1 MKNIEKIAE
10 ELFDKIRS
18 RFEKIT
24 IGDEEANETDEPSE
38 ARFFNFDYV
47 DDSGHNYG
55 NIMINIVDEES
66 LKIYFSKNITDDL
79 DELQQK
85 EWYNF
90 LKELRYFAKRNLLT
104 FDTRDISRSNLTI
117 RDVKQV
123 AKDSSVTT
131 TSDSPT
137 SVNES
142 KLYGTTRTSIQ
153 EFGPVRLLIRH
164 SDAVNEEIPG
174 ARSRRIQ
181 AMFIETDLGERF
193 RMPFTKLSAGRAM
206 AQHLAHG
213 GQVHDDAGQ
222 HIVEMV
228 EEMNSLAFFAR
239 NTRNRM
245 FEDSETQAMADAAV
259 QRYQELRNTLKHMGG
274 ARGYQAFAENFV
286 PALPVEEEFDIES
299 LKDRFVKKMF
309 DDRLTQA
316 LPYVQRAYHR
326 SRMEDQDQY
335 VNEFN
340 SWADDVV
347 QEQQG
352 SIDDDDLSRL
362 KDLMDTPMTV
372 GIDGLD
378 AINAI
383 KDVVS
388 DDDLFTEI
396 TELSRDSGTEADAR
410 PIINQWVMD
419 QGYESIYEP
428 EATVPTQEP
437 PVQDTDPPVPDN
449 AEDPEAA
456 ETPPP
461 AKSFQQPTA
470 QPQAPVQQ
478 KPKPMTEPEITESGI
493 AMMKRLAGLA

>member
-24 IGDEEANETDEPSE
+24 IGNEEANETDEPGE

-47 DDSGHNYG
+47 DENGHNYG

-79 DELQQK
+79 DEEQQK
-85 EWYNF
+85 DWYNF
-90 LKELRYFAKRNLLT
+90 LKELRFFAKRNLLT

-123 AKDSSVTT
+123 AKDTSVVDSS
-131 TSDSPT
+131 DAPT
-137 SVNES
+137 KVNES
-142 KLYGTTRTSIQ
+142 KMYGTTRTSIQ
-153 EFGPVRLLIRH
+153 EFGPVRLVIRH
-164 SDAVNEEIPG
+164 SDAVNEEVPG

-213 GQVHDDAGQ
+213 GQVHDEAGQ

-239 NTRNRM
+239 NTRHRM
-245 FEDSETQAMADAAV
+245 FEDSETQAMVEAAV
-259 QRYQELRNTLKHMGG
+259 ERYQVLRNNMKHMGG
-274 ARGYQAFAENFV
+274 TRGYQHFAETFE
-286 PALPVEEEFDIES
+286 PATPVEEEFDLDA
-299 LKDRFVKKMF
+299 LKERFVKKMF

-316 LPYVQRAYHR
+316 LPYVQRAYQQ
-326 SRMEDQDQY
+326 SQLEEEDKY
-335 VNEFN
+335 INEFN
-340 SWADDVV
+340 TWADDVV
-347 QEQQG
+347 QEQQDG
-352 SIDDDDLSRL
+352 IDDTDLEAL
-362 KDLMDTPMTV
+362 VDLMDSPLTV
-372 GIDGLD
+372 GIDGID

-388 DDDLFTEI
+388 DDDLFTQI

-410 PIINQWVMD
+410 PIINQWVID
-419 QGYESIYEP
+419 QGYDSIYEP
-428 EATVPTQEP
+428 EPTIPTTQP
-437 PVQDTDPPVPDN
+437 PVQDMEPPADDN
-449 AEDPEAA
+449 QEDPEAA
-456 ETPPP
+456 ETLPPTKP
-461 AKSFQQPTA
+461 VQRPVA
-470 QPQAPVQQ
+470 QPQQPVQQ
-478 KPKPMTEPEITESGI
+478 QPKQMTEPEITESGI

>member
-24 IGDEEANETDEPSE
+24 IGDEEADETDEPGE

-47 DDSGHNYG
+47 DNEGHNYG

-66 LKIYFSKNITDDL
+66 LKVYFSKDITS
-79 DELQQK
+79 ELNEVQQK

-90 LKELRYFAKRNLLT
+90 LKDLRYFAKRNLLT
-104 FDTRDISRSNLTI
+104 FDTRDISKSNLTI
-117 RDVKQV
+117 RDVKQI
-123 AKDSSVTT
+123 AKDSSVSDATT
-131 TSDSPT
+131 
-137 SVNES
+137 VNES

-228 EEMNSLAFFAR
+228 NEMNSLAFFAR

-245 FEDSETQAMADAAV
+245 FEDSETQAMADAAI
-259 QRYQELRNTLKHMGG
+259 QRYQELRSTLKHMGG
-274 ARGYQAFAENFV
+274 ARGYQAFAESFE
-286 PALPVEEEFDIES
+286 PTLPVEEEFDMES

-316 LPYVQRAYHR
+316 LPYVQRAYQH
-326 SRMEDQDQY
+326 SQNESQDQY
-335 VNEFN
+335 VREFGNWANE
-340 SWADDVV
+340 VV
-347 QEQQG
+347 NEQDGNINQ
-352 SIDDDDLSRL
+352 DDLDKL
-362 KDLMDTPMTV
+362 VELMDTPLTV
-372 GIDGLD
+372 GVDGID
-378 AINAI
+378 AINAL
-383 KDVVS
+383 KDIIS

-396 TELSRDSGTEADAR
+396 TDLSRDSGTEADAR
-410 PIINQWVMD
+410 PVINQWVMD
-419 QGYESIYEP
+419 QGYDSIYEP
-428 EATVPTQEP
+428 EPTVPAKEP
-437 PVQDTDPPVPDN
+437 PVQDTEPPAPTDQ
-449 AEDPEAA
+449 EDPEAQ

-461 AKSFQQPTA
+461 VKPAAPQMPAPTQQQPQQ
-470 QPQAPVQQ
+470 QPQRPEQ
-478 KPKPMTEPEITESGI
+478 EPANVVESGL